1 MWFSKH
7 PKVDQ
12 DLSERLAKLERKF
25 TDLELEWINFF
36 DKARR
41 MMGRIAKRAETVE
54 KADAQGQDGDVPEAG
69 AVPEPSWLTKLDPVS
84 RSILERRGQIPKR

>member
-1 MWFSKH
+1 MWFSKR

-12 DLSERLAKLERKF
+12 ELSERLAKLERKF

-54 KADAQGQDGDVPEAG
+54 KAEGAGDDGTGMTGPPA
-69 AVPEPSWLTKLDPVS
+69 PEPSWLANMDPVT
-84 RSILERRGQIPKR
+84 RSILQRRGQLPKR